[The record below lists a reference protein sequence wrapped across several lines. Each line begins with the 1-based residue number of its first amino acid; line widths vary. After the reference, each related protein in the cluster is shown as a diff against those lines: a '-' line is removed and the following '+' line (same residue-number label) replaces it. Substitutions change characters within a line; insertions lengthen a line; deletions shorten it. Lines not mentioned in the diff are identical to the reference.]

1 MVTLGELFD
10 ELDYE
15 LEDMLDVLSQ
25 AIDLVEDGKVK
36 EGIEILRALEEDM
49 FDFLDYVDAEEGEEV
64 DVVVV
69 NECAGEK
76 ADVPKKKAVAK
87 PVAIP
92 AKKEA
97 PKPKPK
103 GKK

>member
-25 AIDLVEDGKVK
+25 AIDLIEDGKVK
-36 EGIEILRALEEDM
+36 EGVEVLKALEEDM
-49 FDFLDYVDAEEGEEV
+49 FDFLDYVDVDEEEV
-64 DVVVV
+64 DVVI
-69 NECAGEK
+69 EEEAEEEPK
-76 ADVPKKKAVAK
+76 AEPKKKAPAK
-87 PVAIP
+87 P
-92 AKKEA
+92 A
-97 PKPKPK
+97 PKKAEKPKAK

>member
-25 AIDLVEDGKVK
+25 AIDLIEDGKVK
-36 EGIEILRALEEDM
+36 EGVEVLKALEEDM
-49 FDFLDYVDAEEGEEV
+49 FDFLDYVDVEDGEV
-64 DVVVV
+64 DVILEEGAEEEV
-69 NECAGEK
+69 E
-76 ADVPKKKAVAK
+76 
-87 PVAIP
+87 
-92 AKKEA
+92 EA
-97 PKPKPK
+97 PKKAAKPAPKPAPKKADKPK

>member
-25 AIDLVEDGKVK
+25 AIDLIEDGKVK
-36 EGIEILRALEEDM
+36 EGVEVLKALEEDM
-49 FDFLDYVDAEEGEEV
+49 FDFLDYVDVEEGEV
-64 DVVVV
+64 DVIL
-69 NECAGEK
+69 EEEAEDEK
-76 ADVPKKKAVAK
+76 PAKAPKKAAK
-87 PVAIP
+87 P
-92 AKKEA
+92 A
-97 PKPKPK
+97 PKPAAKKAEKPK